1 MIMGITEIVLLV
13 LGIGVLVA
21 SFVIPEKKKKL
32 REGERELGEAQIKEL
47 LEGQL
52 EEVQEKVADAVEG
65 AISYA
70 LEKAERSMERI
81 SNEKIMAINEY
92 SDTVLESIHKNHEET
107 VFLYDMLN
115 DKYESL
121 KSFASEVD
129 KKAKEVK
136 ESARESVKVVEESAR
151 AVQAS
156 TKAVIQSEL
165 AEGDKK
171 FQEVS
176 DRVEDFPETKSFSLE
191 EEEFSDGASADATV
205 EEHVS
210 VWPVE
215 KSSSIKE
222 EPEKKTERQEEK
234 EEVMISPFIPLQP
247 ERIQG
252 TAINDKKVEDEPA
265 KGKTKKK
272 TTKKHVK
279 LSEVIQ
285 EKQEEIPT
293 VNLSFANTAGDGKSN
308 KEKILA
314 LYKEGKSN
322 VAIAKELGLG
332 IGEVKLIIDLFKGV

>member
-1 MIMGITEIVLLV
+1 M
-13 LGIGVLVA
+13 
-21 SFVIPEKKKKL
+21 
-32 REGERELGEAQIKEL
+32 
-47 LEGQL
+47 
-52 EEVQEKVADAVEG
+52 
-65 AISYA
+65 
-70 LEKAERSMERI
+70 
-81 SNEKIMAINEY
+81 
-92 SDTVLESIHKNHEET
+92 
-107 VFLYDMLN
+107 
-115 DKYESL
+115 
-121 KSFASEVD
+121 
-129 KKAKEVK
+129 
-136 ESARESVKVVEESAR
+136 
-151 AVQAS
+151 
-156 TKAVIQSEL
+156 
-165 AEGDKK
+165 
-171 FQEVS
+171 
-176 DRVEDFPETKSFSLE
+176 E

-252 TAINDKKVEDEPA
+252 TAKVEDEPA

>member
-1 MIMGITEIVLLV
+1 MGITEIVLLV
-13 LGIGVLVA
+13 LGIAVFVL
-21 SFVIPEKKKKL
+21 SFAIPERKTKL
-32 REGERELGEAQIKEL
+32 REEEKELGEIQIKGL
-47 LEGQL
+47 LEEKL
-52 EEVQEKVADAVEG
+52 EEVQGKVADAADG

-121 KSFASEVD
+121 KAFASEVD

-156 TKAVIQSEL
+156 TKAVIQPEL
-165 AEGDKK
+165 AGK
-171 FQEVS
+171 
-176 DRVEDFPETKSFSLE
+176 DRVLDGVLVESDFAEQIP
-191 EEEFSDGASADATV
+191 DRPA
-205 EEHVS
+205 
-210 VWPVE
+210 E
-215 KSSSIKE
+215 KDRPL
-222 EPEKKTERQEEK
+222 PEKAGEKPEISEEAEKTP
-234 EEVMISPFIPLQP
+234 VSPFIPLQP
-247 ERIQG
+247 ERVQG
-252 TAINDKKVEDEPA
+252 TAVNDKKIEEEPV

-285 EKQEEIPT
+285 EKQEELPA
-293 VNLSFANTAGDGKSN
+293 VNLSFANTDGGGRTN

>member
-1 MIMGITEIVLLV
+1 MGITEIVLLV
-13 LGIGVLVA
+13 LGIAIFVV
-21 SFVIPEKKKKL
+21 SFAIPERKTKL
-32 REGERELGEAQIKEL
+32 REEEKELGEIQIRKL
-47 LEGQL
+47 LEERL
-52 EEVQEKVADAVEG
+52 EEVQEKVTDAAEG
-65 AISYA
+65 AISYV
-70 LEKAERSMERI
+70 LEKAERSMERV

-121 KSFASEVD
+121 KAFASEVD

-136 ESARESVKVVEESAR
+136 ETARESVKVVEESAR

-156 TKAVIQSEL
+156 TKAVIQTELTGKDRESVFPDGVLVENDL
-165 AEGDKK
+165 AE
-171 FQEVS
+171 QVP
-176 DRVEDFPETKSFSLE
+176 DRPAE
-191 EEEFSDGASADATV
+191 EEVPLSEKTGEKPKIP
-205 EEHVS
+205 EES
-210 VWPVE
+210 ENPPV
-215 KSSSIKE
+215 
-222 EPEKKTERQEEK
+222 
-234 EEVMISPFIPLQP
+234 SPFIPLQP
-247 ERIQG
+247 ERVQG
-252 TAINDKKVEDEPA
+252 TAVNDKKTEEEPV
-265 KGKTKKK
+265 KGKAKKK

-285 EKQEEIPT
+285 EKQEEIPA
-293 VNLSFANTAGDGKSN
+293 VNLSFANADDSGRTN